1 MRELID
7 LLFFVYFC
15 AAAFAYHFMPVSV
28 HHVHH
33 YQSNAQYPVY
43 YDYRNSSN
51 LNTSTPNEPIIY
63 NYSPPANGNVTLSR
77 TSSEENDNETEAIN
91 PNNYFIA
98 GLCLAIFKMAHK
110 RFIYYQFFSLYS
122 FRCKKRSRKY
132 AFLWCNE
139 RQSTSSGIHCPAK

>member
-1 MRELID
+1 MTELID
-7 LLFFVYFC
+7 LFFIISC
-15 AAAFAYHFMPVSV
+15 AAVFAYHFVPVSV

-63 NYSPPANGNVTLSR
+63 NYSPPANDNVTLSR

-98 GLCLAIFKMAHK
+98 GLCLAIFKNARK
-110 RFIYYQFFSLYS
+110 RFICYQFLLSS
-122 FRCKKRSRKY
+122 FISIQRSRKY
-132 AFLWCNE
+132 AVLWRNE
-139 RQSTSSGIHCPAK
+139 R